1 MSKKESLV
9 QKILKHFR
17 PMQTPMKSH
26 VSPGEENLVQQI
38 ADMNRFEQIKEQQF
52 LKYRLQGLIH

>member
-1 MSKKESLV
+1 
-9 QKILKHFR
+9 
-17 PMQTPMKSH
+17 MQTPMKSH